1 MEERD
6 EFYYPLPIWGTKVVI
21 RAIQKVLAS
30 FVIDPIINADPE
42 VAWKSLEKQLGA
54 EVVKYFSYEIPP
66 LSLTKHYFVTVNRII
81 KDVDYPPG
89 CVEYILEATIWR
101 VSLESVTDIIKLDN
115 ENYIMHKTLEI
126 IADSDA
132 YSVPTYEISKAG
144 ELLETGAFDCP
155 QCKEKIK
162 IAKLALREVKK
173 LGNG

>member
-6 EFYYPLPIWGTKVVI
+6 EFYYPLPAWGTKVVI

-42 VAWKSLEKQLGA
+42 VAWKSLERQLGA
-54 EVVKYFSYEIPP
+54 EIVRYFSYEIPP

-81 KDVDYPPG
+81 KDVDYSPG

-101 VSLESVTDIIKLDN
+101 ISFSPEEGVELDE
-115 ENYIMHKTLEI
+115 ENYTMCRTLHI
-126 IADSDA
+126 IANSDA

-162 IAKLALREVKK
+162 IAKLALREVEK
-173 LGNG
+173 LRNG

>member
-1 MEERD
+1 ME
-6 EFYYPLPIWGTKVVI
+6 EFYYPLPTWGTKVVI

-42 VAWKSLEKQLGA
+42 VVWKSLEKQLGA

-66 LSLTKHYFVTVNRII
+66 LSLTKHYFVTINRII
-81 KDVDYPPG
+81 KDVDYYPG

-115 ENYIMHKTLEI
+115 ENYIMHKTLEM

-162 IAKLALREVKK
+162 IAKLALREVEK
-173 LGNG
+173 LRNG